1 MAIQIIKHKPILFFT
16 MKAQILVVD
25 DDLKN
30 IFALCAI
37 LQSRGF
43 ICVSAQSAKEGLDHL
58 LINDKIGIVLMDMM
72 MPEMDGY
79 EAISQIKTKKNFKHI
94 PIIAVTAQAMSG
106 DKEKCLSAGASD
118 YLSKPVD
125 IDLLVSKINHHLS
138 NGI

>member
-1 MAIQIIKHKPILFFT
+1 MDT
-16 MKAQILVVD
+16 QILVVD

-43 ICVSAQSAKEGLDHL
+43 TCISAQSAKEGFDHL
-58 LINDKIGIVLMDMM
+58 SKNDKIGIVLMDMM

-79 EAISQIKTKKNFKHI
+79 EAIAQIKAEEKFINI

-125 IDLLVSKINHHLS
+125 IDSLVSKINHHLN
-138 NGI
+138 NGLSVS